1 MVKTAPKIALLAL
14 ITIIIVAIGAYAY
27 LNMPKQEPQPSTEYT
42 VTIQSSSNGTTDPSS
57 GTYNQTSGSSVTFTA
72 TPDSGYVFGHWLIDG
87 VADTTNPVTK
97 TITSN
102 LTISPIFTLAP
113 ITLIVSSTTSLYET
127 GVENDAIK
135 PAFEAKYPWITVS
148 FLAQGTGAAIQ
159 TAMRGD
165 ADMIMVHDP
174 KQEKTFMEK
183 GYGVN
188 RKIIAYN
195 FFIIVGPKD
204 DPANITGLGPL
215 DALKRIYQLG
225 QSSEAVW
232 VSRGD
237 GSGTNSKEKSLW
249 AAAGINWTQIRTQ
262 TSWYKETGQ
271 GMTSTLI
278 IANYLGGYTI
288 SDTASYLTN
297 TKAKNIQMEIVVQA
311 SKDLLNVYSCIID
324 NPLNANLTTT
334 HFDASML
341 FVQFMVSDEGQQLL
355 ADFGISTFGQALFS
369 PFVPLASN
377 PTLNTTLLSW
387 IQNYAYIPANA
398 TECPATYRY
407 NAGDLYSPSY
417 DALSII
423 DPVGRIQMAANYGE
437 SVFAQPS
444 AYTYAVVIITENNAK
459 AAGKNRF

>member
-1 MVKTAPKIALLAL
+1 MKTAPKIALLAL
-14 ITIIIVAIGAYAY
+14 ITIIVVAVGAYTY
-27 LNMPKQEPQPSTEYT
+27 LNMPKQEPQPSSTEYV
-42 VTIQSSSNGTTDPSS
+42 VTIQSSSNGTTDPSP
-57 GTYNQTSGSSVTFTA
+57 GTYNQTSGSSVTFTGI
-72 TPDSGYVFGHWLIDG
+72 PNSGYIFDHWLIDG
-87 VADTTNPVTK
+87 VADTTNPVTE

-102 LTISPIFTLAP
+102 LTISPIFTPAP

-195 FFIIVGPKD
+195 FFIMVGPKD

-215 DALKRIYQLG
+215 DAMKKIYQLG
-225 QSSEAVW
+225 QGGQAIW

-249 AAAGINWTQIRTQ
+249 AAAGINWTQIRTE

-278 IANYLGGYTI
+278 IANYLGGYTL

-297 TKAKNIQMEIVVQA
+297 TKAKNIRMKIVVQA

-341 FVQFMVSDEGQQLL
+341 FVQFMVSDQGQQLL
-355 ADFGISTFGQALFS
+355 ADYGISTFGQALFS

-377 PTLNTTLLSW
+377 PTLNATLLSW
-387 IQNYAYIPANA
+387 VQNYAYIPANA

-407 NAGDLYSPSY
+407 NAGNLYSPSY
-417 DALSII
+417 DALAII
-423 DPVGRIQMAANYGE
+423 NPSGRMQMAANYGE

-444 AYTYAVVIITENNAK
+444 VNTYAVMVMAESNAR
-459 AAGKNRF
+459 AAGKNRL